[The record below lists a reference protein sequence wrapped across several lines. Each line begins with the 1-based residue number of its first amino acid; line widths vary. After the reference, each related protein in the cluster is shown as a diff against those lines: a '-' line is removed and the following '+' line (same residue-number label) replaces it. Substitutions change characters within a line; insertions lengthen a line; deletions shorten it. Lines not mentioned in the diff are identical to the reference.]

1 MKPFVTQVWPQF
13 TADQQFCAA
22 FGSVLVDRVEL
33 YRTKRQVVICL
44 RSAEPLD
51 QALCGRLCASLSE
64 VFAGYELQIRSYFA
78 YKSITPEAVRLML
91 EELKERGMPVN
102 GFLDKAQPVT
112 FGEDGITIHVNAGRQ
127 ILESVELPRVLAE
140 LIQERTGALP
150 IVRLADTGNT
160 RTEEEFEQYLQEK
173 APAVKFEAKETPPD
187 FTIEGLALTNKP
199 VKLFYGK
206 NFKPADIRHLNDLGD
221 GGKVTV
227 WGDVFAT
234 EVKGSRRKIYF
245 TSITDY
251 SGSVNL
257 KVLGDEDADMSKWEG
272 LKPGTT
278 LIVRGNYMYDK
289 YEHDFV
295 ILPYDVLQV
304 EREQRQD
311 TAPEGQ
317 KRVELH
323 LHTKSSSMDGFNDPG
338 KIVRLAHRMGHR
350 AVAITDHGVCQGY
363 PEAMLAT
370 DAIHETDPNF
380 KLIYGCEAYFVDDMI
395 PAVYGAAQMPLSGS
409 FVVFDTETTGLDANT
424 ERLTEIGAVYVENGK
439 INEEKKFCTFVNPG
453 KPIPQKVVD
462 LTGINDAMV
471 ADAPTPEEAIR
482 ALKNFAG
489 TTFLWPTT
497 PTALICSLS
506 ARRGRRRASAGTRT
520 PISTRCRWDRH
531 SFRGCAT
538 TSWTRSTSI
547 LRYRPSTI
555 TAPSMTPWR
564 WPESMR
570 SC

>member
-22 FGSVLVDRVEL
+22 FGSVLVERVEL
-33 YRTKRQVVICL
+33 YRTKRQVIICL

-51 QALCGRLCASLSE
+51 QALCGRLCASLQE
-64 VFAGYELQIRSYFA
+64 VFAGYELHLRNYFSYPN
-78 YKSITPEAVRLML
+78 ITPESVCLMIQ
-91 EELKERGMPVN
+91 ELKEKGMPVN
-102 GFLDKAQPVT
+102 GFLDKNQPVI
-112 FGEDGITIHVNAGRQ
+112 FGEDGITIRVNAGRT
-127 ILESVELPRVLAE
+127 ILESVEMPRVLAE
-140 LIQERTGALP
+140 LIQERTGSLP
-150 IVRLADTGNT
+150 IVRLADTGNV

-173 APAVKFEAKETPPD
+173 TPVVKFEAKETPPD

-206 NFKPADIRHLNDLGD
+206 NFKPTETRRLNDLGD
-221 GGKVTV
+221 GGKVVV

-251 SGSVNL
+251 TGSVNL
-257 KVLGDEDADMSKWEG
+257 KILGDEDADMSKWEG

-295 ILPYDVLQV
+295 IMPYDVLQV
-304 EREQRQD
+304 EREPRQD
-311 TAPEGQ
+311 TAPDGQ

-350 AVAITDHGVCQGY
+350 AIAITDHGVCQGY

-370 DAIHETDPNF
+370 DDIHKKDPDF

-395 PAVYGAAQMPLSGS
+395 PAVYGGARMPLSGS
-409 FVVFDTETTGLDANT
+409 FVVFDTETTGLDSNV
-424 ERLTEIGAVYVENGK
+424 EGLTEIGAVFVENGK

-453 KPIPQKVVD
+453 KPIPQRVVE
-462 LTGINDAMV
+462 LTGINDAW
-471 ADAPTPEEAIR
+471 
-482 ALKNFAG
+482 
-489 TTFLWPTT
+489 WPM
-497 PTALICSLS
+497 PP
-506 ARRGRRRASAGTRT
+506 RRRKPSVPSRNSA
-520 PISTRCRWDRH
+520 
-531 SFRGCAT
+531 AT
-538 TSWTRSTSI
+538 MCW
-547 LRYRPSTI
+547 
-555 TAPSMTPWR
+555 
-564 WPESMR
+564 
-570 SC
+570 

>member
-78 YKSITPEAVRLML
+78 YQSITPEAVRLML

-160 RTEEEFEQYLQEK
+160 RTEEELEQYLQEK

-206 NFKPADIRHLNDLGD
+206 TFKPADIRHLNDLGD

-234 EVKGSRRKIYF
+234 EVKGSRRKI
-245 TSITDY
+245 
-251 SGSVNL
+251 
-257 KVLGDEDADMSKWEG
+257 
-272 LKPGTT
+272 
-278 LIVRGNYMYDK
+278 
-289 YEHDFV
+289 
-295 ILPYDVLQV
+295 
-304 EREQRQD
+304 
-311 TAPEGQ
+311 
-317 KRVELH
+317 
-323 LHTKSSSMDGFNDPG
+323 
-338 KIVRLAHRMGHR
+338 
-350 AVAITDHGVCQGY
+350 
-363 PEAMLAT
+363 
-370 DAIHETDPNF
+370 
-380 KLIYGCEAYFVDDMI
+380 
-395 PAVYGAAQMPLSGS
+395 
-409 FVVFDTETTGLDANT
+409 
-424 ERLTEIGAVYVENGK
+424 
-439 INEEKKFCTFVNPG
+439 
-453 KPIPQKVVD
+453 
-462 LTGINDAMV
+462 
-471 ADAPTPEEAIR
+471 
-482 ALKNFAG
+482 
-489 TTFLWPTT
+489 
-497 PTALICSLS
+497 
-506 ARRGRRRASAGTRT
+506 
-520 PISTRCRWDRH
+520 
-531 SFRGCAT
+531 
-538 TSWTRSTSI
+538 
-547 LRYRPSTI
+547 
-555 TAPSMTPWR
+555 
-564 WPESMR
+564 
-570 SC
+570 